1 MFDFSQQ
8 RYPKTWKEMS
18 VDYRLMFVY
27 HGSMMALM
35 MMGQGL
41 LSLRQ
46 EILVTAMLV
55 TVLASISMR
64 HRAHSNWRW
73 PGVSG
78 KDVFY
83 AIGTAVVIV
92 FFLYS
97 VTTPFSPTM
106 PQIFPWYSAGA
117 GIGIFG
123 ILSSLKLVYLSE
135 AEFLLHCRTI
145 DQYGQE
151 IPLLSE
157 LPEPKLT
164 EARWQKVTRG
174 TYSVFFILLWIAGVL
189 SFYVRGSAFK
199 NGSPV
204 PTATQTQPLTDHRN
218 TVYVTPA
225 EKQRIDLL
233 QMVSWVGFPSLILGG
248 FFLHFIVG
256 VKLFPNAPTLAEY
269 LRKKHPLT

>member
-83 AIGTAVVIV
+83 AIGTAVVMFSFSIV
-92 FFLYS
+92 LQTLFHRPCPRSFRGIRPGLASGYS
-97 VTTPFSPTM
+97 
-106 PQIFPWYSAGA
+106 
-117 GIGIFG
+117 
-123 ILSSLKLVYLSE
+123 
-135 AEFLLHCRTI
+135 
-145 DQYGQE
+145 
-151 IPLLSE
+151 
-157 LPEPKLT
+157 
-164 EARWQKVTRG
+164 
-174 TYSVFFILLWIAGVL
+174 
-189 SFYVRGSAFK
+189 
-199 NGSPV
+199 
-204 PTATQTQPLTDHRN
+204 
-218 TVYVTPA
+218 
-225 EKQRIDLL
+225 
-233 QMVSWVGFPSLILGG
+233 GF
-248 FFLHFIVG
+248 
-256 VKLFPNAPTLAEY
+256 
-269 LRKKHPLT
+269 